1 MEIPLKFAWA
11 SLIYLVIGST
21 MGVIMLLTSE
31 SIKPSHAHVL
41 LIGFVAM
48 MIFGVGYHLLPVFAG
63 TDLYSLRL
71 AEIQYWLQNIGLIGL
86 AFTMPY
92 RYASENSMTG
102 TVIFGIISLL
112 GIYIFAY
119 NIARSLITPKEI
131 KNT

>member
-48 MIFGVGYHLLPVFAG
+48 MIFVAPTNV
-63 TDLYSLRL
+63 
-71 AEIQYWLQNIGLIGL
+71 
-86 AFTMPY
+86 
-92 RYASENSMTG
+92 
-102 TVIFGIISLL
+102 
-112 GIYIFAY
+112 
-119 NIARSLITPKEI
+119 
-131 KNT
+131 